1 MLQRCSVRR
10 QKTTLGKA
18 NNVACWLSSKEKSHD
33 NCFDTSYSVDNA
45 ARLVR
50 LNGVKSVDREV
61 ENIGAFR
68 EQVIKKHGILYKI
81 LS

>member
-10 QKTTLGKA
+10 QPTTLGKA
-18 NNVACWLSSKEKSHD
+18 NHVACWLSSKEKSHY
-33 NCFDTSYSVDNA
+33 NCFDTSSSVDDA
-45 ARLVR
+45 ASLAR